1 MALKLQNY
9 PRITLENILRTLLAA
24 FSLVAAFAAPVALHA
39 VPITGQYSAGGSV
52 VDDGTK
58 LTFQIGTIF
67 TGRGTQLGTFALL
80 VPDNT
85 AITAG
90 SQSINYS
97 PYVANS
103 EIFTVGSLT
112 TDLVSLEYTQF
123 DDGHRGF
130 SGNALFTAPGYD
142 PTAGTFYFST
152 QGNGVVTFSATGFA
166 SAPSPVPEPS
176 TLALLGTGA
185 FGFAGAVRRKLIR

>member
-1 MALKLQNY
+1 MNKFLSAL
-9 PRITLENILRTLLAA
+9 A
-24 FSLVAAFAAPVALHA
+24 LVAAFAAPVALHA
-39 VPITGQYSAGGSV
+39 TPITGQFSAQGSV
-52 VDDGTK
+52 VDNGST

-90 SQSINYS
+90 SQVINYS
-97 PYVANS
+97 PYVASS

-112 TDLVSLEYTQF
+112 TDLESLVYV
-123 DDGHRGF
+123 DMGGIRGF

-142 PTAGTFYFST
+142 PTPGTFSFST
-152 QGNGVVTFSATGFA
+152 QGSGVVTFSATGFSTA
-166 SAPSPVPEPS
+166 SPVPEPS
-176 TLALLGTGA
+176 TLALLGTGV
-185 FGFAGAVRRKLIR
+185 FGLAGAVRRKFAV